1 ADLSTHFTSSRLG
14 QAFRPKAK
22 LFVRQ
27 QRRKSQG
34 RQAQRYLVTKA
45 KAWVY
50 FSLLHRTHV
59 PPTSRTTPR
68 TIHSTHPTHYDAH
81 LLTRSSRA
89 HPGSFSSFYLCLT
102 STTNTNQLSKQPPKH
117 SSFVSLA
124 CTTGISKFV
133 TEILR
138 ERTVAYA
145 RDNTN
150 KTTLPAI
157 HDKMDLNFQ
166 LAARQVSACA
176 L

>member
-1 ADLSTHFTSSRLG
+1 LHFVSSWPSIST
-14 QAFRPKAK
+14 
-22 LFVRQ
+22 
-27 QRRKSQG
+27 KSQ
-34 RQAQRYLVTKA
+34 AI
-45 KAWVY
+45 
-50 FSLLHRTHV
+50 RT
-59 PPTSRTTPR
+59 P
-68 TIHSTHPTHYDAH
+68 AEKKK
-81 LLTRSSRA
+81 
-89 HPGSFSSFYLCLT
+89 GSFSSFYLCLT
-102 STTNTNQLSKQPPKH
+102 STTNTNQLSKPPPKH

-145 RDNTN
+145 CDNIN
-150 KTTLPAI
+150 KTTLLAI